1 MLTACD
7 SPSVTMP
14 PATARRSTPRAHRRG
29 CWYFHREGGSAA
41 VPAGR
46 GSWAGA
52 RPPSLRRRPA
62 IGPPGDFDGS
72 RGRAGLEWRRP
83 RDGPRCARRGGRGA
97 PAPV

>member
-14 PATARRSTPRAHRRG
+14 PATARRSTPKAHGRG
-29 CWYFHREGGSAA
+29 CWYFHREGDSAA

-52 RPPSLRRRPA
+52 GPPSLRRRPA
-62 IGPPGDFDGS
+62 ITPPEGTSMVPGPA
-72 RGRAGLEWRRP
+72 RAGSDGDLAMGHAAPGAVTGARP
-83 RDGPRCARRGGRGA
+83 RP
-97 PAPV
+97 